1 MPLFCDVALAVPL
14 DMAFTYAI
22 PPGMEP
28 VVGGRVLV
36 PFRQQRMSGIVVEL
50 HDRAPQG
57 IDDFRNDGKEERVRP
72 QGLQPDFLAMP
83 GSAAN
88 EVAERVE
95 FETSAA
101 KAAIENNPLTA
112 ALKRCATPNQ
122 IFPAASK
129 AAPVHKSVPADPPI
143 SKASSNAKAAWI
155 RSVIEALDVAPVL
168 DEQLLKLGRWIAD
181 YYLAPIGEVFRTML
195 PLVAEFKRTITY
207 RITDQGHMAL
217 HLAGMS
223 GSPARSQRT
232 PDEQLVEFRVL
243 DYLAER
249 EGVREQSLRGATKVS
264 KALLAGMVRKK
275 WIARED
281 VSAVRD
287 AVRTIKVAVLLG
299 AEAASEG
306 KIAEASPPPD
316 GPEARPHTETQH
328 PQNERSA
335 GDSPAVAGATSPRSS
350 LAKKLNNNQRA
361 LIDALAA
368 AGGRLPVETLRD
380 LDVPR
385 TTLATL
391 VRRGLIEIVEEPED
405 RTAPK
410 LKPRRS
416 PFEFEF
422 SPAQKE
428 AVKQILESVGAR
440 KFTGMLLHGVTGSGK
455 TAVYLAV
462 MREVLEQGR
471 SSILLVPE
479 IGLTPAMAADLIQVF
494 GDEVAILHSGL
505 SDDERAEQWHR
516 IKRGE
521 ARVVVGTRSAV
532 FAPVSDLALVIVD
545 EEQDSSYKQE
555 ETPRYHARDVAVMR
569 AKMAGAVVVLGSAT
583 PSLESYYNAKKH
595 KYALLELPDRVEQRP
610 LPEVEILD
618 MRQEFQETGQE
629 QVISRKLAEE
639 IRERLEKK
647 EQVMVLLNRRGY
659 SPVVLCRAC
668 GETLQCK
675 NCAVS
680 MTHHKREH
688 KMECHYCGHVAQIPN
703 KCAKCGSE
711 YVYFV
716 GTGSEK
722 LEELLH
728 GMFPQARIGRL
739 DRDTVR
745 GREDF
750 ERALNALNE
759 GELDMLVG
767 TQMIAKGHDVH
778 GVTLVGVVG
787 ADHALSLPDFRAAE
801 RTFQLLTQVAGRAGR
816 GNSPGKVVLQTYF
829 PDHYAVQFAARHD
842 FAGFYDKELQFRS
855 WMHYPP
861 YSAIANVVIRSEK
874 LDEALAWSGELGR
887 WFEKTRHE
895 GIRVL
900 GPAAAPIL
908 RLKRDYRYHFILKS
922 PSREK
927 MNALLRAMLKEAAA
941 KKIPRTQVIVD
952 VDAVWLM

>member
-1 MPLFCDVALAVPL
+1 MSLFCDVALAVPL
-14 DMAFTYAI
+14 DTVFTYAI
-22 PPGMEP
+22 PAGMEP

-36 PFRQQRMSGIVVEL
+36 PFRQQRLSGIVVEL
-50 HDRAPQG
+50 HDCPPQV
-57 IDDFRNDGKEERVRP
+57 K
-72 QGLQPDFLAMP
+72 
-83 GSAAN
+83 
-88 EVAERVE
+88 
-95 FETSAA
+95 T
-101 KAAIENNPLTA
+101 K
-112 ALKRCATPNQ
+112 K
-122 IFPAASK
+122 
-129 AAPVHKSVPADPPI
+129 
-143 SKASSNAKAAWI
+143 
-155 RSVIEALDVAPVL
+155 VIEALDLSPVL
-168 DEQLLKLGRWIAD
+168 NNQLLKLGKWITD
-181 YYLAPIGEVFRTML
+181 YYLAPLGEVFRTML
-195 PLVAEFKRTITY
+195 PLSAEFKRLITY
-207 RITDQGHMAL
+207 RVTDEGRLAL

-223 GSPARSQRT
+223 GSPARSKRT
-232 PDEQLVEFRVL
+232 PEQQLIEFRVL

-249 EGVREQSLRGATKVS
+249 EGVREESLRGATRVS
-264 KALLAGMVRKK
+264 KALLAGMARKK

-281 VSAVRD
+281 VSAARD
-287 AVRTIKVAVLLG
+287 AARVVKVAVLLA
-299 AEAASEG
+299 AEERAEG
-306 KIAEASPPPD
+306 PPPRD
-316 GPEARPHTETQH
+316 RPEAHHHTS
-328 PQNERSA
+328 SA
-335 GDSPAVAGATSPRSS
+335 ST
-350 LAKKLNNNQRA
+350 AKKLNENQRT
-361 LIDALAA
+361 LIDTLAA
-368 AGGRLPVETLRD
+368 SGGRAPVEALREV
-380 LDVPR
+380 DVPR
-385 TTLATL
+385 TTLGTL
-391 VRRGLIEIVEEPED
+391 VRRGLIELVDEPQD
-405 RTAPK
+405 FTASVSK
-410 LKPRRS
+410 LKPRHS

-422 SPAQKE
+422 SAAQKE
-428 AVKQILESVGAR
+428 ALAKIGEAVGSR
-440 KFTGMLLHGVTGSGK
+440 KFAGLLLHGITGSGK
-455 TAVYLAV
+455 TAVYLAC

-471 SSILLVPE
+471 SAILLVPE
-479 IGLTPAMAADLIQVF
+479 IGLTPAVAADLHQVF

-505 SDDERAEQWHR
+505 SDAERAEQWHR
-516 IKRGE
+516 IRRGE

-569 AKMAGAVVVLGSAT
+569 AKMAGAVVLLGSAT
-583 PSLESYYNAKKH
+583 PSLESYYNAKKN
-595 KYALLELPDRVEQRP
+595 KYALVELPDRVEMRP
-610 LPEVEILD
+610 LPEVEIVD

-668 GETLQCK
+668 GKTLQCK

-680 MTHHKREH
+680 MTHHKRER
-688 KMECHYCGHVAQIPN
+688 KMECHYCGHVEHIPD
-703 KCAKCGSE
+703 KCAHCGSE

-750 ERALNALNE
+750 EHALNALNE
-759 GELDMLVG
+759 GALDMLVG
-767 TQMIAKGHDVH
+767 TQMIAKGHDIH

-787 ADHALSLPDFRAAE
+787 ADMALGLPDFRAAE

-816 GNSPGKVVLQTYF
+816 GQSPGKVVLQTYF
-829 PDHYAVQFAARHD
+829 QEHYAVQFAARHD
-842 FAGFYDKELQFRS
+842 FAGFYEKELQFRA

-861 YSAIANVVIRSEK
+861 YSAIANVLIRSEK
-874 LDEALAWSGELGR
+874 LDEALTWSGELGR

-900 GPAAAPIL
+900 GPAAAPIT

-927 MNALLRAMLKEAAA
+927 MNALLRAMLAEAAA
-941 KKIPRTQVIVD
+941 RKIPRTQVIVD

>member
-14 DMAFTYAI
+14 DMVFTYAI

-50 HDRAPQG
+50 HDRPPQV
-57 IDDFRNDGKEERVRP
+57 K
-72 QGLQPDFLAMP
+72 
-83 GSAAN
+83 
-88 EVAERVE
+88 
-95 FETSAA
+95 T
-101 KAAIENNPLTA
+101 K
-112 ALKRCATPNQ
+112 K
-122 IFPAASK
+122 
-129 AAPVHKSVPADPPI
+129 
-143 SKASSNAKAAWI
+143 
-155 RSVIEALDVAPVL
+155 VIEALDLAPVL
-168 DEQLLKLGRWIAD
+168 DEHLLKLGKWIAD
-181 YYLAPIGEVFRTML
+181 YYLAPVGEVFRTML
-195 PLVAEFKRTITY
+195 PLSAEFKRSIAY
-207 RITDQGHMAL
+207 RITDEGRMAL

-223 GSPARSQRT
+223 GSPARSKRT

-249 EGVREQSLRGATKVS
+249 ESVREESLRGATRVA
-264 KALLAGMVRKK
+264 KALLRGMVRKK

-281 VSAVRD
+281 VSAARD
-287 AVRTIKVAVLLG
+287 AARLVKVAVLRSVETPVPLAAESDDG
-299 AEAASEG
+299 APGVAARL
-306 KIAEASPPPD
+306 D
-316 GPEARPHTETQH
+316 GRDARPST
-328 PQNERSA
+328 NA
-335 GDSPAVAGATSPRSS
+335 
-350 LAKKLNNNQRA
+350 AKKLNENQRT
-361 LIDALAA
+361 LIETLAA
-368 AGGRLPVETLRD
+368 SGGRVPVEALRG

-385 TTLATL
+385 TTLGTL
-391 VRRGLIEIVEEPED
+391 VRRGLIELVDEPQD
-405 RTAPK
+405 FTASGVK
-410 LKPRRS
+410 LSRLKPRQS

-422 SPAQKE
+422 SAAQKE
-428 AVKQILESVGAR
+428 ALAKISEAVASR
-440 KFTGMLLHGVTGSGK
+440 KFGGLLLHGITGSGK
-455 TAVYLAV
+455 TAVYLAC

-479 IGLTPAMAADLIQVF
+479 IGLTPAVAADLHQVF

-505 SDDERAEQWHR
+505 SDAERAEQWHR
-516 IKRGE
+516 IRRGE
-521 ARVVVGTRSAV
+521 ARVVAGTRSAV
-532 FAPVSDLALVIVD
+532 FAPVSDLALIIVD

-569 AKMAGAVVVLGSAT
+569 AKMAGAAVVLGSAT
-583 PSLESYYNAKKH
+583 PSLESYYNAKKN
-595 KYALLELPDRVEQRP
+595 KYALMELPDRVEMRP
-610 LPEVEILD
+610 LPEVEIVD

-668 GETLQCK
+668 GKTLQCK

-680 MTHHKREH
+680 MTHHKRER
-688 KMECHYCGHVAQIPN
+688 KMECHYCGHVEHIPD
-703 KCAKCGSE
+703 KCAHCGSE

-750 ERALNALNE
+750 EHALNALNE
-759 GELDMLVG
+759 GALDMLVG
-767 TQMIAKGHDVH
+767 TQMIAKGHDIH

-787 ADHALSLPDFRAAE
+787 ADMALGLPDFRAAE

-816 GNSPGKVVLQTYF
+816 GQSPGKVVLQTYF
-829 PDHYAVQFAARHD
+829 QEHYAVQFAARHD
-842 FAGFYDKELQFRS
+842 FAGFYEKELQFRA

-861 YSAIANVVIRSEK
+861 YSAIANVLVRSEK
-874 LDEALAWSGELGR
+874 LDEALTWSGELGR

-900 GPAAAPIL
+900 GPAAAPIT

-927 MNALLRAMLKEAAA
+927 MNALLRAMLAEAAA
-941 KKIPRTQVIVD
+941 RKIPRTQVIVD

>member
-14 DMAFTYAI
+14 DMVFTYAV

-50 HDRAPQG
+50 HDRPPQV
-57 IDDFRNDGKEERVRP
+57 K
-72 QGLQPDFLAMP
+72 
-83 GSAAN
+83 
-88 EVAERVE
+88 
-95 FETSAA
+95 T
-101 KAAIENNPLTA
+101 K
-112 ALKRCATPNQ
+112 K
-122 IFPAASK
+122 
-129 AAPVHKSVPADPPI
+129 
-143 SKASSNAKAAWI
+143 
-155 RSVIEALDVAPVL
+155 VIEALDLSPVL
-168 DEQLLKLGRWIAD
+168 DEQLLKLGKWIAD
-181 YYLAPIGEVFRTML
+181 YYLAPMGEVFRTML
-195 PLVAEFKRTITY
+195 PLSAEFKRSVAY
-207 RITDQGHMAL
+207 RITDQGRLAL

-223 GSPARSQRT
+223 GSPARSKRT
-232 PDEQLVEFRVL
+232 PEQQLVEFRVL

-249 EGVREQSLRGATKVS
+249 EGVREERLRGATRGAKT
-264 KALLAGMVRKK
+264 LLAGMVQKK

-281 VSAVRD
+281 VSAARD
-287 AVRTIKVAVLLG
+287 AARLVKVAVLLG
-299 AEAASEG
+299 AEA
-306 KIAEASPPPD
+306 SPPLD
-316 GPEARPHTETQH
+316 GPEARPHTG
-328 PQNERSA
+328 SA
-335 GDSPAVAGATSPRSS
+335 KT
-350 LAKKLNNNQRA
+350 LNANQLA
-361 LIDALAA
+361 LIEALAA
-368 AGGRLPVETLRD
+368 SGGRVPVESLRG

-385 TTLATL
+385 TTLGTL
-391 VRRGLIEIVEEPED
+391 VRRGLIKLVDEPQCF
-405 RTAPK
+405 TTSK
-410 LKPRRS
+410 LKPRQS

-422 SPAQKE
+422 SAAQKE
-428 AVKQILESVGAR
+428 ALAKIGEAVGSR
-440 KFTGMLLHGVTGSGK
+440 KFAGLLLHGITGSGK
-455 TAVYLAV
+455 TAVYLAC
-462 MREVLEQGR
+462 MRQVLEQGR

-479 IGLTPAMAADLIQVF
+479 IGLTPAVAADLHQVF

-505 SDDERAEQWHR
+505 SDAERAEQWHR
-516 IKRGE
+516 IRRGA
-521 ARVVVGTRSAV
+521 ARVVAGTRSAV
-532 FAPVSDLALVIVD
+532 FAPVSDLALIIVD

-583 PSLESYYNAKKH
+583 PSLESYYNAKKN
-595 KYALLELPDRVEQRP
+595 KYALVELPDRVEMRP
-610 LPEVEILD
+610 LPEVEIID

-668 GETLQCK
+668 GKTLQCK

-680 MTHHKREH
+680 MTHHKRER
-688 KMECHYCGHVAQIPN
+688 KMECHYCGHVERIPD
-703 KCAKCGSE
+703 KCVHCGSE

-750 ERALNALNE
+750 EHALNALNE
-759 GELDMLVG
+759 GALDMLVG
-767 TQMIAKGHDVH
+767 TQMIAKGHDIH

-787 ADHALSLPDFRAAE
+787 ADMALGLPDFRAAE

-816 GNSPGKVVLQTYF
+816 GQSPGKVVLQTYF
-829 PDHYAVQFAARHD
+829 QEHYAVQFAARHD
-842 FAGFYDKELQFRS
+842 FAGFYEKELQFRA

-861 YSAIANVVIRSEK
+861 YSAIANVLIRSEK
-874 LDEALAWSGELGR
+874 LDDALTWSGELGR

-900 GPAAAPIL
+900 GPAAAPIT

-927 MNALLRAMLKEAAA
+927 MNALLRAMLAEAAVR
-941 KKIPRTQVIVD
+941 KIPRTQVIVD